1 VQKLFGLVYSQ
12 PSIGGNSASVNSM
25 NQERVIEGVNVIK
38 VYSMHL
44 DIERETPKCISNML
58 LKKKIRKKK
67 IFIKILD
74 MYRIS
79 HY

>member
-1 VQKLFGLVYSQ
+1 
-12 PSIGGNSASVNSM
+12 M